1 MKKTMKSILMIL
13 AFAFLANIQANAQMK
28 DSSKYVSMLFDDGL
42 TLSLNQGKYTFTLG
56 GFIQPAMSVQAIEDA
71 ENQLFFNARRA
82 FMHIGGTAVDEKLS
96 FFIQTNFSES
106 RPLYDAWIAYHPL
119 DNLTLTFGQKQN
131 IANNREMLYRE
142 DRLQFTDR
150 SFLSQQLSKTGRE
163 FGLFAEYKLKNPIG
177 LVPQLSITTGDGRN
191 SFGVDSRDVDL
202 GGLKYSG
209 RLDIYPFG
217 YFKNGN
223 DLFSSDLLREEKP
236 KVVIGTAFSY
246 NTGATN
252 MVGEGHGD
260 FLLYDENG
268 DVSLPDYRQ
277 FFIDVLAKYQGF
289 SALIEFGNASATGL
303 AQNFADAGAIQ
314 RLAPGQIS
322 NFLMLGNSLN
332 TQFGYVLPSGLSF
345 DVRYGQSQ
353 PEFTAYTG
361 NLLGE
366 DENITLGVTKYFKG
380 HKTKV
385 QSAFSYLNW
394 NTTNSGMV
402 FELLAQMSF

>member
-1 MKKTMKSILMIL
+1 
-13 AFAFLANIQANAQMK
+13 
-28 DSSKYVSMLFDDGL
+28 
-42 TLSLNQGKYTFTLG
+42 
-56 GFIQPAMSVQAIEDA
+56 
-71 ENQLFFNARRA
+71 
-82 FMHIGGTAVDEKLS
+82 
-96 FFIQTNFSES
+96 
-106 RPLYDAWIAYHPL
+106 
-119 DNLTLTFGQKQN
+119 
-131 IANNREMLYRE
+131 MLYRE

-177 LVPQLSITTGDGRN
+177 LVPQLSITSGDGRN

-209 RLDIYPFG
+209 RLDIYPLG
-217 YFKNGN
+217 YFKEGN

-246 NTGATN
+246 NNGATN